1 MIKNTE
7 QSYGNVAKSFHWLM
21 FLMLTVSVVAGN
33 FLASMP
39 KGAEKLEAAGM
50 HKSFGAVIL
59 MLLLGRF
66 VWRLMNPTPQNST
79 GAPEL
84 QQKMAHAMHWALY
97 ALMFAQP
104 LSGILMTQ
112 SAGYP
117 ISFFGL
123 FEFPVWLDKDK
134 ASAEFFRSAHGVIWI
149 LLVTAVIGHVSAAL
163 HHQFIKK
170 NGLLKKMMFG
180 TGV

>member
-1 MIKNTE
+1 MVVVFN
-7 QSYGNVAKSFHWLM
+7 ASF
-21 FLMLTVSVVAGN
+21 SVIAGN

-39 KGAEKLEAAGM
+39 KGAEKLEAACM

-59 MLLLGRF
+59 MLIFARLF
-66 VWRLMNPTPQNST
+66 WRLINVIPKDIENTPEIEKS
-79 GAPEL
+79 L
-84 QQKMAHAMHWALY
+84 AHAMHWALY

-123 FEFPVWLDKDK
+123 FEFPVLLEKDK
-134 ASAEFFRSAHGVIWI
+134 SLAEFFRSAHGVIWMI
-149 LLVTAVIGHVSAAL
+149 LVAAVLGHVSAAL
-163 HHQFIKK
+163 HHHFIKK
-170 NGLLKKMMFG
+170 NGVLKKMMFG
-180 TGV
+180 AKP

>member
-7 QSYGNVAKSFHWLM
+7 VSYGNVAKSFHWLM
-21 FLMLTVSVVAGN
+21 FLMLSFSVVAGN

-59 MLLLGRF
+59 MLLMARLT
-66 VWRLMNPTPQNST
+66 WRLINVVPENTADTPD
-79 GAPEL
+79 L
-84 QQKMAHAMHWALY
+84 QKRLAHAMHWALY

-117 ISFFGL
+117 VSFFGL
-123 FEFPVWLDKDK
+123 FEFPVWLDKNQ
-134 ASAEFFRSAHGVIWI
+134 ALAETFRSAHGIIWI
-149 LLVTAVIGHVSAAL
+149 LLVVAVVGHVSAAL
-163 HHQFIKK
+163 HHHFIKK
-170 NGLLKKMMFG
+170 NGLINKMIFG
-180 TGV
+180 K

>member
-1 MIKNTE
+1 MLKNSE
-7 QSYGNVAKSFHWLM
+7 SEYGVVTKGFHWLL
-21 FLMLTVSVVAGN
+21 FLMLTFSVFAGN

-59 MLLLGRF
+59 MLIFARLF
-66 VWRLMNPTPQNST
+66 WRLINVVPKDTANTPDI
-79 GAPEL
+79 
-84 QQKMAHAMHWALY
+84 QKSLAHAMHWALY
-97 ALMFAQP
+97 ALIFAQP

-123 FEFPVWLDKDK
+123 FDFPVWLDKDK
-134 ASAEFFRSAHGVIWI
+134 SLAEFFRSAHGVIWI
-149 LLVTAVIGHVSAAL
+149 ILVVAVFGHVSAAL
-163 HHQFIKK
+163 HHHFIKK
-170 NGLLKKMMFG
+170 NGVLKKMTFG
-180 TGV
+180 ARA